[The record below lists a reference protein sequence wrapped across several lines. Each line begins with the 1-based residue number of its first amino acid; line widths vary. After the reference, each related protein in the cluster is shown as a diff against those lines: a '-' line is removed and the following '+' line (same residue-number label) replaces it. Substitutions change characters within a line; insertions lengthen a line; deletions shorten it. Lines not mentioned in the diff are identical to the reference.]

1 LADVEFPL
9 SHAGPGKCAN
19 PYIWLIN
26 FYKRESPPNK
36 MKERKM
42 VARKNLKCQ
51 GLQKTITIP
60 RYEAGKNVSDH
71 ARRSDYKT

>member
-1 LADVEFPL
+1 
-9 SHAGPGKCAN
+9 
-19 PYIWLIN
+19 
-26 FYKRESPPNK
+26 
-36 MKERKM
+36 MKEKKM